1 MTNVLIDTDVILD
14 FLFDRKPYSD
24 NATKILALCE
34 SGAINGF
41 VTSVMLSNIYYL
53 LRKTASHDKV
63 IDSLKMLL
71 QFLEVQTTDKKAV
84 LAALESDFK
93 DFEDAL
99 QNFSAQQDSEISV
112 IITRIVKDYKTSKLA
127 IMQPEV
133 YLKSSER

>member
-112 IITRIVKDYKTSKLA
+112 IITRNVKDYKTSKLA

>member
-1 MTNVLIDTDVILD
+1 MTKVLIDTDVILD

-41 VTSVMLSNIYYL
+41 VTSIMLSNIYYL
-53 LRKTASHDKV
+53 LRKTASHVKV
-63 IDSLKMLL
+63 IESLKMLL

-84 LAALESDFK
+84 LAALKSDFK

-99 QNFSAQQDSEISV
+99 QYFSAQQDSEISV
-112 IITRIVKDYKTSKLA
+112 IITRNVKDYKTSKLA
-127 IMQPEV
+127 IMPPEI
-133 YLKSSER
+133 YLKSSAR

>member
-93 DFEDAL
+93 DFEDSL
-99 QNFSAQQDSEISV
+99 QNFSAQQDSEINV
-112 IITRIVKDYKTSKLA
+112 IITRNVKDYKTSKLA

>member
-99 QNFSAQQDSEISV
+99 QNFSAQQDSEINV
-112 IITRIVKDYKTSKLA
+112 IITRNVKDYKTSKLA

>member
-1 MTNVLIDTDVILD
+1 MTKVLIDTDVILD

-24 NATKILALCE
+24 NATKILTLCE

-41 VTSVMLSNIYYL
+41 VTSIMLSNIYYL

-63 IDSLKMLL
+63 IESLKLLL

-112 IITRIVKDYKTSKLA
+112 IITRNVKDYKTSKLA
-127 IMQPEV
+127 IMPPEI